1 MHLEVTKKIV
11 KKSAIFFKQSPILF
25 YFILFFIFEIFSKRP
40 IFKNIYSFEI
50 ETEFRNT
57 GERQKRKNNDGKTSL
72 DHMEA
77 AYSINFIVHI

>member
-1 MHLEVTKKIV
+1 MQYFNRKSMHLEVTKKIV

-50 ETEFRNT
+50 ETEFRKT
-57 GERQKRKNNDGKTSL
+57 GETKKEEQ
-72 DHMEA
+72 
-77 AYSINFIVHI
+77 